1 MVALW
6 TVFLFQNPLFNGT
19 EIMDQFKKYPVLR
32 MSQNAGLLN
41 NKLTTNHRFNK
52 QKFLIS
58 HLCLQSH
65 SSSNLSFIRYLSSN
79 FIIFRAVN

>member
-6 TVFLFQNPLFNGT
+6 TVFLFQNQLFTGT
-19 EIMDQFKKYPVLR
+19 EITDQFQKYPVFR

-41 NKLTTNHRFNK
+41 SKLTINRRFNK

-58 HLCLQSH
+58 HQCLQSH

-79 FIIFRAVN
+79 FINISRC